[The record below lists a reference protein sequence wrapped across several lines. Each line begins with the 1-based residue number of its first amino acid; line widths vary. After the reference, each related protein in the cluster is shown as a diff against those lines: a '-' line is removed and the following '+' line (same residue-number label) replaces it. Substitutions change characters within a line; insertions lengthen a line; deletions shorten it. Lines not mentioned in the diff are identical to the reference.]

1 MPRPARLG
9 QGGITMRGA
18 TTKPTRKIRIL
29 LAKAGPDTHVRGLS
43 ILMSRLR
50 DAGMETIYTGL
61 YQTPESIVASAIQ
74 EDVDFIFLSSHL
86 GRHLALAEEIMKLL
100 KGKGV
105 DDRVRL
111 AVGGVIPRKDFAPLK
126 KMGVTGAFQPHTL
139 VKIVI
144 DFVNSQIAAKD
155 TRNN

>member
-1 MPRPARLG
+1 MAG
-9 QGGITMRGA
+9 TA
-18 TTKPTRKIRIL
+18 TKTTRKIRIL

-61 YQTPESIVASAIQ
+61 YQTPESIVAAAVQ

-86 GRHLALAEEIMKLL
+86 GRHVALAEEIMALL
-100 KGKGV
+100 KEKWV
-105 DDRVRL
+105 DDRIKL
-111 AVGGVIPRKDFAPLK
+111 AVGGVIPKKDFARLK

-139 VKIVI
+139 TNKVI
-144 DFVNSQIAAKD
+144 EFVNSEIKSTD
-155 TRNN
+155 KKE

>member
-1 MPRPARLG
+1 M
-9 QGGITMRGA
+9 TA
-18 TTKPTRKIRIL
+18 TKIDRKVRIL

-86 GRHLALAEEIMKLL
+86 GRHVALAEQIMKLL
-100 KGKGV
+100 KEKYV
-105 DDRVRL
+105 EDRIKL
-111 AVGGVIPRKDFAPLK
+111 AVGGVIPKKDFARLK
-126 KMGVTGAFQPHTL
+126 RMGVTGVFQPHTL
-139 VKIVI
+139 AGVVI
-144 DFVNSQIAAKD
+144 DFVNAQMAS
-155 TRNN
+155 

>member
-1 MPRPARLG
+1 MKG
-9 QGGITMRGA
+9 TVK
-18 TTKPTRKIRIL
+18 KPTREIRIL

-61 YQTPESIVASAIQ
+61 YQTPESIVASAVQ

-86 GRHLALAEEIMKLL
+86 GRHLALAEQIMQLL
-100 KGKGV
+100 KDKGV
-105 DDRVRL
+105 DDRIRL
-111 AVGGVIPRKDFAPLK
+111 AVGGVIPRKDFVPLK

-139 VKIVI
+139 TNRVI
-144 DFVNSQIAAKD
+144 EFVNSEMKSKE
-155 TRNN
+155 